1 MGGNSLKKK
10 PLLARWWGSCC
21 FKGVL
26 AQLAL
31 MNVIRLGVA
40 QFIHDYG
47 KRVLLK
53 RKWEGLG
60 LHTSCSR
67 VSSQHA
73 PTPPLTSSPAGI
85 TFSGEGFRSRAS
97 WSNRCDKM

>member
-1 MGGNSLKKK
+1 MGLLNGKPMVDLNQKMCVNTMGSNSQKKHC
-10 PLLARWWGSCC
+10 LACCWGSCC

-31 MNVIRLGVA
+31 MNVIMLGVA

-60 LHTSCSR
+60 LHTSCSH

-73 PTPPLTSSPAGI
+73 PTPPLL
-85 TFSGEGFRSRAS
+85 
-97 WSNRCDKM
+97 